1 MSIPP
6 QNRKDNFVRYSS
18 DLTGFTRQS
27 STLTKAN
34 LSRETSAIKNQPN
47 NRHLPQQQNGYG
59 AVENFLKH
67 SNNEFSNGHMSTNV
81 NMLDNNMIPL
91 HQQGREAMENFAETL
106 QMQLIK
112 KIEECES
119 KDNKIKQLHEV
130 IQLQSEKLKKIS
142 LACTRLKEENE
153 TLKQSDMSRKP
164 TSTQECV
171 LKQTIFDHQG
181 ILDALRLLQQ
191 RNQSWN
197 GNEQSLQSLKDVLKS
212 RILTQKP
219 STSLDVPNKEWRV
232 GKDFVLLGDKPLN
245 YSSDGDRDG
254 SCSLVFLI
262 RHNRKEYVLKVSTI
276 IITLIRGRLFPMTAS
291 LARYIFTILLCYNIF
306 SRHGSYKVIHELNP
320 IHI

>member
-18 DLTGFTRQS
+18 DLTGFTRQL
-27 STLTKAN
+27 STLTKTD
-34 LSRETSAIKNQPN
+34 LSLETSAIKNQPN
-47 NRHLPQQQNGYG
+47 NRHLPQQQNGHA

-67 SNNEFSNGHMSTNV
+67 SNNEFSNGHMSTNL

-112 KIEECES
+112 KIEECDS
-119 KDNKIKQLHEV
+119 KDKKIKQLYDA
-130 IQLQSEKLKKIS
+130 IQLQNEKLKNVT
-142 LACTRLKEENE
+142 LVCTRLKEENE
-153 TLKQSDMSRKP
+153 TLKQSDMSKKP

-171 LKQTIFDHQG
+171 LKQTTCDHQG

-219 STSLDVPNKEWRV
+219 STSLDVPNREWRV

-245 YSSDGDRDG
+245 FSSDGDRDG

-276 IITLIRGRLFPMTAS
+276 IIILMCGRLFPLAAS
-291 LARYIFTILLCYNIF
+291 LTRSIFTILLCYDIF
-306 SRHGSYKVIHELNP
+306 SRHDSYKVINELNP

>member
-27 STLTKAN
+27 STLTKAD

-47 NRHLPQQQNGYG
+47 NRHLVPLQQNGHA
-59 AVENFLKH
+59 AVENILKY
-67 SNNEFSNGHMSTNV
+67 SNNEFSNGHMSTNL
-81 NMLDNNMIPL
+81 NMLDNNKIPL
-91 HQQGREAMENFAETL
+91 HEQGREAIENFAETL
-106 QMQLIK
+106 QMQLIN
-112 KIEECES
+112 KIEECDS
-119 KDNKIKQLHEV
+119 KDKKIKQLHDAN
-130 IQLQSEKLKKIS
+130 QLQNEKLKHFS
-142 LACTRLKEENE
+142 LVCTRLKEENE

-171 LKQTIFDHQG
+171 LKQTICDHQG

-262 RHNRKEYVLKVSTI
+262 RHNRKEYVLKVGTSI
-276 IITLIRGRLFPMTAS
+276 
-291 LARYIFTILLCYNIF
+291 
-306 SRHGSYKVIHELNP
+306 
-320 IHI
+320 